1 MSQENEKEIVI
12 SRVIDGR
19 RNLVFEAF
27 TGEDHLGRWWGPN
40 GFSITTS
47 QFEFTPG
54 GIWEFVMHGPDG
66 TDYPNSLRFEEITPP
81 GRIVFLHG
89 ERADDPNA
97 FRSIITLE
105 DADDGTEVTLRS
117 VFQTKEQRD
126 TAVAEY
132 HAVEGGEQTLGRL
145 AEYLARAG

>member
-1 MSQENEKEIVI
+1 MTQDTEREIVI

-27 TGEDHLGRWWGPN
+27 TGEDHLGRWWGPT
-40 GFSITTS
+40 GFTITTS

-66 TDYPNSLRFEEITPP
+66 TDYPNSVRFAEITPP
-81 GRIVFLHG
+81 ERIVLLHG

-97 FRSIITLE
+97 FTSIITLE
-105 DADDGTEVTLRS
+105 DADGGTEVTLRS

-126 TAVAEY
+126 TAIVEY

-145 AEYLARAG
+145 AEYLAGAG